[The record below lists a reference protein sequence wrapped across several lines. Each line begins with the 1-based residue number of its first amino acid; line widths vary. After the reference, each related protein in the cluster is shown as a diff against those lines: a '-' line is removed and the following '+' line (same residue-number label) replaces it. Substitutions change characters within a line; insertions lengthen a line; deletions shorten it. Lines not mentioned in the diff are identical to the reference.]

1 MDGVGER
8 GDVENAELPFLMQ
21 PNLDDA
27 WPDGGHRPPV
37 IRIESLL
44 NLAELIPCRTAG
56 RRRKGAQIIQRG
68 TDKVQVLH
76 KALY

>member
-8 GDVENAELPFLMQ
+8 GDVENADLPFLMQ

-56 RRRKGAQIIQRG
+56 AGKARRSSKEAPIKFKFFTRQ
-68 TDKVQVLH
+68 
-76 KALY
+76 LY

>member
-1 MDGVGER
+1 MDGVGEL
-8 GDVENAELPFLMQ
+8 GDVEDAELPFLMQ

-27 WPDGGHRPPV
+27 WPDGGHGPPV

-44 NLAELIPCRTAG
+44 NLAELIPCRAG

-68 TDKVQVLH
+68 TEKVQVLH
-76 KALY
+76 KQLY